1 MSPSLRERLVVG
13 LSPAGVQFARYG
25 RGLRPRLAESVTV
38 PCGDSGAEP
47 WRSAVDTLARE
58 LPRLAARGPVCEVV
72 LSNHF
77 VRFQLLPWRPELR
90 SREERAA
97 LALAQYRGVFGAAAQ
112 GWTVRLAASAFG
124 ATTLACAVDRALV
137 EELAR
142 LLKSA
147 GARPAAIEPYL
158 AAAFNRWRQAL
169 KAPSFRL
176 ALLEPGRLWVGR
188 MDAAGWASVG
198 ARRIGADPLSETL
211 AILAQE
217 AAVIDAGATAV
228 PTYLIAAGLDR
239 ASVRALREKG
249 IAVVAA
255 EPDALMSLG
264 EARGIH

>member
-1 MSPSLRERLVVG
+1 LRERLIVG

-25 RGLRPRLAESVTV
+25 RGLRPRLAESATV

-47 WRSAVDTLARE
+47 WRPAVETLARE
-58 LPRLAARGPVCEVV
+58 LPRLAAKGPVCEVV

-77 VRFQLLPWRPELR
+77 VRYQLLPWRPELKAR
-90 SREERAA
+90 DERAA
-97 LALAQYRGVFGAAAQ
+97 LAQAQYRSVFGAAAQ
-112 GWTVRLAASAFG
+112 AWTVRLADSVFG

-142 LLKSA
+142 LLKAA

-158 AAAFNRWRQAL
+158 AAAFNRWRRAL

-188 MDAAGWASVG
+188 MDAAGWANVG
-198 ARRIGADPLSETL
+198 AQRIGADPLSEMPV
-211 AILAQE
+211 ILAQE
-217 AAVIDAGATAV
+217 AAVIGADPAPV

-249 IAVVAA
+249 IEVLAA
-255 EPDALMSLG
+255 EPDVLMSLG
-264 EARGIH
+264 EARSIH